1 MCGCSVE
8 MEVGGSGCLDNRGP
22 LLACNRRV
30 PGGRNVVQC
39 PGQTDTRNHPASNAS
54 GPPVR
59 NLQVNKHTG
68 SRGQTRG
75 QAPDEMRQFNKFY
88 LLNSPGSCRTKQGPC
103 SLGPLGSFMGGK
115 RRKDSLKSVFS
126 RLGNMSQHLSF

>member
-1 MCGCSVE
+1 MCGYSVE

-22 LLACNRRV
+22 LLACNRWG
-30 PGGRNVVQC
+30 PGGRNAVQC
-39 PGQTDTRNHPASNAS
+39 TGQTDTKNHPASNAS

-75 QAPDEMRQFNKFY
+75 QASDEMRH
-88 LLNSPGSCRTKQGPC
+88 LGQGVQVPAGL
-103 SLGPLGSFMGGK
+103 SKARVALGLFGHLWGEKG
-115 RRKDSLKSVFS
+115 RKA
-126 RLGNMSQHLSF
+126 RIN